1 MQFRPRE
8 ELRCAVGDGMGALKQ
23 LVVGTKYG
31 IPCSLQGS
39 RGEAAGPS
47 SPFPSVTHQ
56 GPSTPVRPDHL
67 NSSSAIVPRQ
77 AQRELSQRL
86 HTDARRF
93 APVTRPDAHLSGTNK
108 IHLGC
113 LLHPLPPSTI
123 RSQPLPSSRRRSCST
138 VPTPNFER
146 DQLQPLFFYLQLP
159 FTGKHFFP
167 PPPSASPQTF
177 RIFPLSRSTHQLP
190 RRGAHAASLLPN
202 RDLDSQHH
210 SRTLRS
216 NSAGWRSERFE
227 QQASQ

>member
-1 MQFRPRE
+1 MH
-8 ELRCAVGDGMGALKQ
+8 CAVGDGMGASKQ

-31 IPCSLQGS
+31 IPCSVQGS
-39 RGEAAGPS
+39 WGEAAGPS
-47 SPFPSVTHQ
+47 TPVTHQ
-56 GPSTPVRPDHL
+56 GPSAPARPDHL

-86 HTDARRF
+86 HTDAGRF

-123 RSQPLPSSRRRSCST
+123 RSQPLPSSRPPELQHRTQTQLRR
-138 VPTPNFER
+138 R
-146 DQLQPLFFYLQLP
+146 DKVLFHLQLP
-159 FTGKHFFP
+159 STLKHFSP
-167 PPPSASPQTF
+167 PPQSVSPQTF
-177 RIFPLSRSTHQLP
+177 RILPVLQSTHRSP
-190 RRGAHAASLLPN
+190 WRGAHAASLLPN

-210 SRTLRS
+210 FRTLRS

-227 QQASQ
+227 PQASQ